1 MFVPHPQHAAVAL
14 SGRRVHAGRSR
25 QQRTTFTL
33 YFAALSYSVRCP
45 SSVVGVRSPSFA
57 LDFAGILSV
66 NGKRCWS
73 LWLVC
78 LDKWVSERRIECME
92 AGSIQGGAA
101 AVGADPFAAMAA
113 QLTPKRAV
121 SYIRV
126 STREQAQRG
135 GSEEGFSLPA
145 QREAN
150 KRKAQSMGAL
160 VIKEFA
166 DRGESARV
174 PTGLSCRRCWPTLR
188 KMVGL
193 TMSSSI
199 S

>member
-1 MFVPHPQHAAVAL
+1 MPNMPPSLCAGIRCV
-14 SGRRVHAGRSR
+14 AGRSNR
-25 QQRTTFTL
+25 QRTTLAL
-33 YFAALSYSVRCP
+33 YFAASP
-45 SSVVGVRSPSFA
+45 VRSPPLCPFTSPNFA

-78 LDKWVSERRIECME
+78 LDKWVSERRIECMKPGTMQ
-92 AGSIQGGAA
+92 AGAMGGSTG
-101 AVGADPFAAMAA
+101 VGAIGTGTDPFAAMAA

-150 KRKAQSMGAL
+150 KRKASRW
-160 VIKEFA
+160 V
-166 DRGESARV
+166 R
-174 PTGLSCRRCWPTLR
+174 WW
-188 KMVGL
+188 
-193 TMSSSI
+193 
-199 S
+199 